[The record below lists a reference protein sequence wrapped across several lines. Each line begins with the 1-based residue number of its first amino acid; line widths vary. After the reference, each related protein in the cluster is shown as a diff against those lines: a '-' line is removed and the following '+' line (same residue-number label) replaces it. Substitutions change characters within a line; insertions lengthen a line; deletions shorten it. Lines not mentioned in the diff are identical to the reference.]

1 MNVQWTKTAE
11 GHLDAIYAYISQD
24 SSTYALSMV
33 DKLTRKSEQIAMY
46 PLSGRAVP
54 EYERGDL
61 REIIENPY
69 RIIYRINERQID
81 IVAIIH
87 TSRNMREIKLDQ

>member
-24 SSTYALSMV
+24 SMTYALRMV
-33 DKLTRKSEQIAMY
+33 DKLTRKSEQIATH

-54 EYERGDL
+54 EYERDDL

-69 RIIYRINERQID
+69 RIIYRINEGQID
-81 IVAIIH
+81 IVAVIH
-87 TSRNMREIKLDQ
+87 ASQNMHKIELEQ

>member
-46 PLSGRAVP
+46 PLSGRSVP

-61 REIIENPY
+61 REIIEN
-69 RIIYRINERQID
+69 R
-81 IVAIIH
+81 
-87 TSRNMREIKLDQ
+87 